1 MKKAVLL
8 GAMKKAV
15 LLAVDTTSHV
25 SAAAEMTRELCR
37 DSGDVLW
44 FSSPAATRSILRRR

>member
-1 MKKAVLL
+1 MKKT
-8 GAMKKAV
+8 V

-37 DSGDVLW
+37 DSGDNVIVLH
-44 FSSPAATRSILRRR
+44 AG